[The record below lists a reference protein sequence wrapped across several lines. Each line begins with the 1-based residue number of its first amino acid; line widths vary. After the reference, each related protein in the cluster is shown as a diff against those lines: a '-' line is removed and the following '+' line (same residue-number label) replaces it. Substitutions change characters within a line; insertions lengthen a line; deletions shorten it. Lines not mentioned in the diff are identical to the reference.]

1 VSNVRMT
8 AAFAPGHVTGL
19 FVPSLEA
26 RDPRGRGSL
35 GAGIVLPLGVRASAT
50 WRVDVPRRIQI
61 ASDLGMPLP
70 ISEDVARR
78 VVGSR
83 RGALELFLSHE
94 LPVGCGFGMSAAGAL
109 ATGLAT
115 AAAVGADRELAIQT
129 AHLSDLFHGG
139 GLGGV
144 ASILGG
150 GTEIRTVPG
159 IPPWGEIRHQA
170 ASSPIWIAT
179 LGPPLSSPPLLRS
192 ARFRERVARA
202 GRPGLARLGNRPELL
217 QLLAESEQFTDALG
231 LAPKPLRRTL
241 NSLRRSG
248 ARAAQAMLGRSL
260 FAVAP
265 RASARQRIVEILTA
279 AGASALE
286 LRPPRSGARLRAL
299 RGG

>member
-1 VSNVRMT
+1 VSKVRMA

-35 GAGIVLPLGVRASAT
+35 GAGIVLPRGVRASAM
-50 WRVDVPRRIQI
+50 WRAEVPRRLRI
-61 ASDLGMPLP
+61 ASDLGLPLP

-83 RGALELFLSHE
+83 RGALEVFLSHE

-115 AAAVGADRELAIQT
+115 AAAVGADRDVAAQT
-129 AHLSDLFHGG
+129 AHLADLFHGG

-159 IPPWGEIRHQA
+159 IPPWGKVRHRT
-170 ASSPIWIAT
+170 ASSPLWIAT

-192 ARFRERVARA
+192 PRFRERVRKA
-202 GRPGLARLGNRPELL
+202 GQPGLEQLGDRPDLL
-217 QLLAESEQFTDALG
+217 HILTESERFTDALG

-241 NSLRRSG
+241 DALRGSG

-265 RASARQRIVEILTA
+265 RPSVRRRIVDVLTA

-286 LRPPRSGARLRAL
+286 LRPPRAGAGPRPLRA
-299 RGG
+299 G